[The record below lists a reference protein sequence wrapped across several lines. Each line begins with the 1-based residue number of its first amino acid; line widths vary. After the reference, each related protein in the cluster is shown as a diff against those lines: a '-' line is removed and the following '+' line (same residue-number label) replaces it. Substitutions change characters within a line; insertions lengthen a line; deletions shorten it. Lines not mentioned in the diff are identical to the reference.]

1 MPPWC
6 ARSMTKWMRAAPGVE
21 GGVQE
26 TVTGFPR
33 STVMGALGT
42 ERAWMPWPLNEKA
55 GTSAPR
61 ASILRAAPSAK
72 PGYGRV
78 LPPLRSLFRWLARI
92 MVSGLSTGRLKKS
105 LRVLSLCTS
114 GALPDRGRGGIPAWL
129 APPLPWEVRDMGEM
143 SQKCAVVT
151 GAANGIGLAVAQALS
166 AQGARVLMADLDEER
181 GQAAARELPN
191 ALFQRT
197 DIASREDCRT
207 LVARAEREW
216 GRLDILVNNAG
227 LQHVSPVED
236 FPEDRWEHLLRIM
249 LVGPF
254 LLTKYALPM
263 MYARRWGRI
272 INMSSLHGLVAS
284 PYKSAYVSAK
294 HGLMGLT
301 KTVALEAADK
311 GVTVNAV
318 CPSYVRTP
326 LVEKQI
332 ADQARVHGLSET
344 EVIEKVMLAPAAVK
358 RLLEPSEVAAYVMF
372 LCSEAAG
379 GVTGGAQ
386 VIDCGWTAR

>member
-1 MPPWC
+1 
-6 ARSMTKWMRAAPGVE
+6 
-21 GGVQE
+21 
-26 TVTGFPR
+26 
-33 STVMGALGT
+33 
-42 ERAWMPWPLNEKA
+42 
-55 GTSAPR
+55 
-61 ASILRAAPSAK
+61 
-72 PGYGRV
+72 
-78 LPPLRSLFRWLARI
+78 
-92 MVSGLSTGRLKKS
+92 
-105 LRVLSLCTS
+105 
-114 GALPDRGRGGIPAWL
+114 
-129 APPLPWEVRDMGEM
+129 MGEM

-166 AQGARVLMADLDEER
+166 AQGVRVLMADLDEER

-191 ALFQRT
+191 ALFQRA
-197 DIASREDCRT
+197 DIASREDCRA
-207 LVARAEREW
+207 LVGRAEREW
-216 GRLDILVNNAG
+216 GRVDILVNNAG
-227 LQHVSPVED
+227 LQHVSPLED

-249 LVGPF
+249 LIGPF
-254 LLTKYALPM
+254 LLTKYALPL

-332 ADQARVHGLSET
+332 ADQARVHGLTET